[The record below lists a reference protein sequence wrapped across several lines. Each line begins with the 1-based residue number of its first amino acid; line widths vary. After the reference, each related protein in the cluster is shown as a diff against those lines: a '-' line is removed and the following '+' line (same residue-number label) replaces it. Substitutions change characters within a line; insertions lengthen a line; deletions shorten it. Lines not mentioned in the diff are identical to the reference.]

1 MKANTAS
8 RNFFF
13 IDLDL
18 LLIKFLL
25 NTSKYVWEENEPYI
39 KTKVVL
45 WSVVSM
51 LMIWTLNNLGDQL
64 DIFKIKSGIKDVC
77 SSISTQTKKK
87 KITEDKIFQSMEG
100 DRAGTGGL
108 RISCM

>member
-18 LLIKFLL
+18 LWIKFLL

-45 WSVVSM
+45 CSVVSM

-77 SSISTQTKKK
+77 FQSQPKQRKKK
-87 KITEDKIFQSMEG
+87 
-100 DRAGTGGL
+100 
-108 RISCM
+108 

>member
-18 LLIKFLL
+18 LWIKILL

-64 DIFKIKSGIKDVC
+64 DIFKIKSGIKDVMFFNLNPNKE
-77 SSISTQTKKK
+77 KKNNR
-87 KITEDKIFQSMEG
+87 G
-100 DRAGTGGL
+100 
-108 RISCM
+108 